1 MNIEN
6 ILLNIQSNIS
16 EINCKLDRIYDKLE
30 IEYTETDIGELKKV
44 KTELDDNIIKKS
56 LESNS
61 LTGDF
66 EIIRKVYFDVPKESF
81 PIRHI
86 DKKKYKYWLNNKW
99 NIDIDAV
106 YIKDVL
112 LCILNSCYL
121 RFNKYD
127 RYKDNIDT
135 YIKNQEYIS
144 TISTDDKYKIRLL
157 NHVKNYITSV

>member
-6 ILLNIQSNIS
+6 ILLNIQTDIS
-16 EINCKLDRIYDKLE
+16 EINCKLDKIYDKLE
-30 IEYTETDIGELKKV
+30 IENEEVDIKDLKKIKV
-44 KTELDDNIIKKS
+44 ELDDNLIKKS

-66 EIIRKVYFDVPKESF
+66 EIIKKIYFNVSKESF

-99 NIDIDAV
+99 HIDV
-106 YIKDVL
+106 EGSYIKDVL

-121 RFNKYD
+121 RYNKYD
-127 RYKDNIDT
+127 KYKDNIDT

-144 TISTDDKYKIRLL
+144 NISTDDKYKIRLL
-157 NHVKNYITSV
+157 NHIKNYITSI